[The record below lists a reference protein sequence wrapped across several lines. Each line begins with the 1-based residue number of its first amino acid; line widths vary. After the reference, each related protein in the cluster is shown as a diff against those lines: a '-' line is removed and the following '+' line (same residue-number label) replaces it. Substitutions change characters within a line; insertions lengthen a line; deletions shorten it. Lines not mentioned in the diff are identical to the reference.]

1 MFSFTPNHT
10 LIIGLLMLVASDI
23 SLAEDNMRFHGIL
36 LEAPPCVI
44 QDDAIIDVFF
54 GNNVGIHRVDGINY
68 TKDIQYKLVCQPNSK
83 GWILGLSVIG
93 PQSTFDTA
101 ALQTNVNDLAIRLT
115 QDGEPLEINKRL
127 VISPNSPPA
136 LKAVPI
142 KRPGSELSKGEF
154 SVVATL
160 LAEYQ

>member
-1 MFSFTPNHT
+1 MFSFTSNRT
-10 LIIGLLMLVASDI
+10 LMIGLLTLMANDI
-23 SLAEDNMRFHGIL
+23 SLAEENMRLHGVL

-44 QDDAIIDVFF
+44 QDDSVIDVFF

-68 TKDIQYKLVCQPNSK
+68 TQDIQYKLVCQPNSK
-83 GWILGLSVIG
+83 GWILGLSVVG
-93 PQSTFDTA
+93 PQSTFDSA
-101 ALQTNVNDLAIRLT
+101 ALQTNVDNLAIRLT
-115 QDGEPLEINKRL
+115 QDGEPFEINTRL